1 MAYHRNMKAIFFITV
16 FFFSTLSFADDVKY
30 SEALDVLLFVD
41 GLAGVQN
48 SESYIS
54 VLSEEQKATLA
65 NLASDLSAYK
75 EMRVRL
81 QRKQVLDSKI
91 WGEVVVEKDLLIP
104 LFAEAKSVDDAL
116 KRTVALYKKDE
127 KKQFEQLLIK
137 IKPLITT
144 FIAQGAAH
152 QKMAKDL
159 RRDLKKS
166 GFFKKVD
173 QAIKLLALQGS
184 KKQKIMLYL
193 TWNKAEEE
201 MALKTLGPVIVLSL
215 HPSKLKELKDFDEVL
230 YQVFQK
236 YPAYLTESAQQLI
249 LQAFKDHCPFPEG
262 IDRHDML
269 TRPLAWALSQIDP
282 KAKIVPVSPVHTI
295 SPWIEVYSQML
306 LPALML
312 DIKERRNLF
321 TGQWIPRAVKSC
333 DQLMAMS
340 SFFNAVR

>member
-1 MAYHRNMKAIFFITV
+1 MAYHRNMKAIFFITA

-30 SEALDVLLFVD
+30 SEALDVLYFLD
-41 GLAGVQN
+41 GLSGVQSSN
-48 SESYIS
+48 AYLS
-54 VLSEEQKATLA
+54 VLSEDQNTQ
-65 NLASDLSAYK
+65 LASLTSELEAYK
-75 EMRVRL
+75 IMRLRL
-81 QRKQVLDSKI
+81 QRQQVLDSKV
-91 WGEVVVEKDLLIP
+91 WGNVTVEKDLLIP

-116 KRTVALYKKDE
+116 KRTVALYKNEE

-144 FIAQGAAH
+144 FISQGSAH
-152 QKMAKDL
+152 QKLAKDL
-159 RRDLKKS
+159 KKDLKKS

-173 QAIKLLALQGS
+173 QAIKLLALQS
-184 KKQKIMLYL
+184 RQKQKIMVYL
-193 TWNKAEEE
+193 TWNKAEEDIVI
-201 MALKTLGPVIVLSL
+201 KTLGPVITLSL
-215 HPSKLKELKDFDEVL
+215 HPSKLKQLKDFDEIL
-230 YQVFQK
+230 YRAFQS

-262 IDRHDML
+262 VDRHDML
-269 TRPLAWALSQIDP
+269 TKPLAWALSQIDP
-282 KAKIVPVSPVHTI
+282 KTKLVPVSPLNSI

-340 SFFNAVR
+340 SFFNAIR